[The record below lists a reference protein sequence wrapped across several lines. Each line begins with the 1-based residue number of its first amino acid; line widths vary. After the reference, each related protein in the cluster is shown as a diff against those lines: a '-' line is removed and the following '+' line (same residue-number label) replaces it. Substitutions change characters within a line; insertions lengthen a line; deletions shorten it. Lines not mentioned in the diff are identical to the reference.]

1 MSTSKMPRKDAADE
15 CPIASEL
22 ARHFRASNKSG
33 IVKCLAQL
41 KSDPKRCKEFAK
53 RSSGLDILVQ
63 LLRCKNDTM
72 VNMSLS
78 ILADVC
84 MAFDVREKVKDS
96 KIGINVVLIIKNLK
110 LDTKLHCRAC
120 RLVSNLSECSWHVK
134 KLCEAGVVK
143 ALVPLLELKTNT
155 QTYCMA
161 VRAMRNIWSSY
172 VHIRETMIELQIIKL
187 ITQLFIMAEEKSYED
202 TKHAELVDAC
212 LKAMCAFLV
221 TLDPRCGGQMQVD
234 KDKQGYKCLMRCCNK
249 GNNKMAIKCLYI
261 LCQIAECR
269 LDLGISGTIE
279 EIIALINSVENS
291 STEQLYKEILISL
304 CLFCRESVN
313 RNRIK
318 DSDGLQLIITLLNNS
333 KHKCYHSALLQA
345 LAQFIYDDNALDILA
360 KHGIL
365 DILVAKLKDVI
376 AIAVEDDKN
385 NVSRKRFS
393 DCPPE
398 YQKTPLKY
406 TRTYVERGRFSM
418 DFYRDDWSPRSFT
431 SASSSSPP
439 STPPLPLCSDSNAET
454 DDTEDDIYSPI
465 CSDTE
470 CGDNDEDEE
479 TTSLKSYKSL
489 TTTEADFDS
498 SSVSSENPS
507 KMNAC
512 QFYTLVL
519 FNRLSLFLKPIDELA
534 DPKIIKPL
542 TNYIKYTKKQNLQK
556 YRNTAIKILMR
567 IMNNTAYFLPL
578 LKQGLVFDLQTL
590 PEAEDCIRRLRMV
603 AETGGAIGQLSFIL
617 LRGEDEQK
625 LLTAI
630 SIPLLIK
637 THRNLKCLLDK
648 YGGLQLIFRLLRESS
663 HKLHESATWSICQ
676 LARTL
681 QLYPADQSST
691 IAKSLMKA
699 SESSRLL
706 LDETS
711 DNTKPT
717 VSSTVTFELDDG
729 TTVDACRRM
738 LCRRSDFFSAML
750 EGNFSE
756 SGKRRV
762 RLKNTSHDGLN
773 TLILAANGGAL
784 QRENIESLLDATVL
798 ADKFLMP
805 DLLDALTETSLAKLD
820 HENCCRAWRWA
831 KSYSYEEWRT
841 YCIKNFL
848 TKLSWSE
855 TMQAF
860 RNFYATD
867 TFDDFLHEI
876 RDIIEYALCQY

>member
-1 MSTSKMPRKDAADE
+1 MSLTKMPRKDATDE
-15 CPIASEL
+15 CPILAEL
-22 ARHFRASNKSG
+22 ARHFRAKNKSG
-33 IVKCLAQL
+33 IVNCLAQL
-41 KSDPKRCKEFAK
+41 KSDPKRSKEFAQ
-53 RSSGLDILVQ
+53 RSSSLDILVQ
-63 LLRCKNDTM
+63 LLRCKNDAI

-78 ILADVC
+78 ILADAC
-84 MAFDVREKVKDS
+84 MAYDVREKVKNS

-134 KLCEAGVVK
+134 ELCDAGVVK
-143 ALVPLLELKTNT
+143 ALIPLLILKTST

-161 VRAMRNIWSSY
+161 VRAMRNIWSFY
-172 VHIRETMIELQIIKL
+172 VHIRETMVELQIIKL
-187 ITQLFIMAEEKSYED
+187 ITQLFVMAEEKSYED
-202 TKHAELVDAC
+202 AKHAELVDAC

-221 TLDPRCGGQMQVD
+221 TLDPRCGEQMQVD

-269 LDLGISGTIE
+269 LELGISGTVE
-279 EIIALINSVENS
+279 EVIAWINSVENS
-291 STEQLYKEILISL
+291 STEQLYEEILISL

-318 DSDGLQLIITLLNNS
+318 NGDGLQLIIALLNNS
-333 KHKCYHSALLQA
+333 KHERYHSELLQA
-345 LAQFIYDDNALDILA
+345 LVQFMYDDNALDILA

-376 AIAVEDDKN
+376 AKDMDDDKN

-393 DCPPE
+393 SYPPE
-398 YQKTPLKY
+398 YQKRPLKY
-406 TRTYVERGRFSM
+406 TRTYAERTSRFSM
-418 DFYRDDWSPRSFT
+418 DFYRDDWSPRSVT

-454 DDTEDDIYSPI
+454 DDTEDDDIYSPI

-479 TTSLKSYKSL
+479 AGSLKSYKSL
-489 TTTEADFDS
+489 PNAETDFDS
-498 SSVSSENPS
+498 PLASSETS

-512 QFYTLVL
+512 EFYTIVL
-519 FNRLSLFLKPIDELA
+519 LNKLSLFFKPIDELA

-542 TNYIKYTKKQNLQK
+542 TTYIKYTNEQNIPK
-556 YRNTAIKILMR
+556 CRVIAIKILMR
-567 IMNNTAYFLPL
+567 IMDNTAYFLPL

-590 PEAEDCIRRLRMV
+590 PEAENCTRRLRKV

-617 LRGEDEQK
+617 LRGEDEHK
-625 LLTAI
+625 LLTAV

-648 YGGLQLIFRLLRESS
+648 YGGLQLIFRLLTESS
-663 HKLHESATWSICQ
+663 HKLHERAIWSICQ

-681 QLYPADQSST
+681 QIHPPDRSIT
-691 IAKSLMKA
+691 VAKATMKT
-699 SESSRLL
+699 SDYSRLS
-706 LDETS
+706 LDETA
-711 DNTKPT
+711 NHTKPT

-729 TTVDACRRM
+729 TTVEACRRM

-762 RLKNTSHDGLN
+762 RLKNTSRNGLN
-773 TLILAANGGAL
+773 TLIMAASGAAFE
-784 QRENIESLLDATVL
+784 RENIESLLDATLL
-798 ADKFLMP
+798 ADKFLMS
-805 DLLDALTETSLAKLD
+805 DLSDALTESSVAKLN
-820 HENCCRAWRWA
+820 HENFCRAWCWA
-831 KSYSYEEWRT
+831 RSYSCHEWRS
-841 YCIKNFL
+841 YCVKSFL
-848 TKLSWSE
+848 TAKLSWSE
-855 TMQAF
+855 TVQTF
-860 RNFYATD
+860 RDFYATD
-867 TFDDFLHEI
+867 AFDEFLHEV
-876 RDIIEYALCQY
+876 RDIIDS